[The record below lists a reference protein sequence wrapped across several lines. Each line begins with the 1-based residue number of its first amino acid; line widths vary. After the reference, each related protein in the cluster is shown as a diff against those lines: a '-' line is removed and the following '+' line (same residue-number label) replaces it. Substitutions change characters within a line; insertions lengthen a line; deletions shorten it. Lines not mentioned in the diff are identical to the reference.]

1 MIRLSQMDITE
12 VHNQIRNQ
20 AKYNVTV
27 DVVSVTDKP
36 VETNSIDKFIKGVK
50 SSVDTINNYNTNR
63 YINYF
68 NNFFVVNGSTKE
80 FTPKSILFDVS
91 EYRPNTKNLV
101 NMPTISMVEFRR
113 ILLDEMIIKVVAR
126 GSDIKSLKGIQF
138 NIAIIPNKN
147 YLIDVIVKLI

>member
-1 MIRLSQMDITE
+1 MDVAE
-12 VHNQIRNQ
+12 VHNQMRNQ
-20 AKYNVTV
+20 ARYNVTV
-27 DVVSVTDKP
+27 DLVSITDRP

-50 SSVDTINNYNTNR
+50 STVDTINNYNANQ

-80 FTPKSILFDVS
+80 FTPKTIQFDVS

-101 NMPTISMVEFRR
+101 NVPTINMVGFRR

-147 YLIDVIVKLI
+147 YLIDVIVKLV